1 MEEASQAWELLGAV
15 LEGLDRWEWGRARA
29 VPPPEPHPQEE
40 HPEPYQGEELEVVPK
55 PLRSPIVPCR

>member
-1 MEEASQAWELLGAV
+1 MGVSWERFLKDWTGWS
-15 LEGLDRWEWGRARA
+15 GGRARA